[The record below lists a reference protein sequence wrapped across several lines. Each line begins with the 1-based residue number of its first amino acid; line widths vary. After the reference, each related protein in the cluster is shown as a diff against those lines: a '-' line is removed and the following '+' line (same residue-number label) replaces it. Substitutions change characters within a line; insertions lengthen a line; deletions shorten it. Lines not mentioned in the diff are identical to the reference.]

1 MTEIQRVQVIINPG
15 SGQPMP
21 VLHTLNQVFNE
32 FGYDWD
38 IALTKKAGDGHRL
51 AQEAA
56 AAGYDVVAAYG
67 GDGTVAE
74 VASGLI
80 GTSVP
85 LAILPGGTANVM
97 SVELGIPNDLDG
109 ASRLFCGDACQARWI
124 DMGEIN
130 GRPFLLRAGIGFEAA
145 MVQEADREAK
155 NGMGIMAYL
164 FSALS
169 NLRQPQEAL
178 YHITIDGESIE
189 SKGLTCIIANSMNL
203 GRPGLSLIQG
213 VDVSDGIL
221 DVIVVRQADLR
232 SLLAVTANV
241 AGLANLRPVKEQDR
255 RQEIIEETD
264 KPLQHWQA
272 REIMVEST
280 PLQPVQSDGEM
291 VGETP
296 VHCRVLPRAVQILV
310 PTEL

>member
-1 MTEIQRVQVIINPG
+1 MTEIQRVQVIINPA
-15 SGQPMP
+15 SGQAMP
-21 VLHTLNQVFNE
+21 VLYTLNQVFND

-38 IALTKKAGDGHRL
+38 IAITKKAGDGQRL
-51 AQEAA
+51 AQEAV

-97 SVELGIPNDLDG
+97 SVELGIPNDLAA
-109 ASRLFCGDACQARWI
+109 ASELFCGNQCRARWV
-124 DMGEIN
+124 DMGEVH

-155 NGMGIMAYL
+155 SGMGVMAYL
-164 FSALS
+164 FSALN
-169 NLRQPQEAL
+169 NLRQPKDAV
-178 YHITIDGESIE
+178 YRITIDGESVE
-189 SKGLTCIIANSMNL
+189 SRGLTCIIANSMSL
-203 GRPGLSLIQG
+203 GRPGISLVQE
-213 VDVSDGIL
+213 VDVGDGLL

-241 AGLANLRPVKEQDR
+241 AGLAIPRPVKEEDG
-255 RQEIIEETD
+255 RQELLEETE

-272 REIMVEST
+272 KEITVEAD
-280 PLQPVQSDGEM
+280 PIQPVQSDGEM
-291 VGETP
+291 IGDTP
-296 VHCRVLPRAVQILV
+296 VHCRILPRAVQILV
-310 PTEL
+310 PA